1 MGSDEQQIAPVV
13 NRNKLH
19 EIANSVVP
27 GERFD
32 FDTETI
38 LMQFTDEFVD
48 DLLNNACKL
57 TMHRDSTT
65 LEASD
70 LLLYLERDH
79 DITVAG
85 YENLEDKVVH
95 KSAGGQHTTSAAGGN
110 PVATD
115 EHSRRLAQIQR
126 ASNSIAHSSSMGH
139 PNYYP
144 SNASSM
150 QFPGQSPFFPGG
162 ARR

>member
-85 YENLEDKVVH
+85 
-95 KSAGGQHTTSAAGGN
+95 
-110 PVATD
+110 
-115 EHSRRLAQIQR
+115 
-126 ASNSIAHSSSMGH
+126 
-139 PNYYP
+139 
-144 SNASSM
+144 
-150 QFPGQSPFFPGG
+150 
-162 ARR
+162 